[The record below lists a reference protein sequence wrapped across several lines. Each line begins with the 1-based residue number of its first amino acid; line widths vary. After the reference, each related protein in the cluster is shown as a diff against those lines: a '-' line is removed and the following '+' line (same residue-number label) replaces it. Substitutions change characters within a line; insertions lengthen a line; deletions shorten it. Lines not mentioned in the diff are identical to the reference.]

1 MKISSP
7 QMIPTAILIIED
19 DSDVLEVMKRA
30 LKRNGYDLVGVNDP
44 KSALKILEEQ
54 PFDLIICDM
63 SIPYM
68 DGISFY
74 HELEKHHQ
82 GLLKRILFTTGD
94 PSSPKYQEFFS
105 NTQTSVLEKPFGLLD
120 LLSMVEAKL
129 EEGKSGAS

>member
-1 MKISSP
+1 MKIP
-7 QMIPTAILIIED
+7 ALQVFPAAILIIED

-30 LKRNGYDLVGVNDP
+30 LKRNGYDLVGANDP

-54 PFDLIICDM
+54 HFDLIICDM

-82 GLLKRILFTTGD
+82 DLLKRVLFTTGD
-94 PSSPKYQEFFS
+94 PSSPKYREFFS
-105 NTQTSVLEKPFGLLD
+105 NTHSSVLEKPFSLLD

-129 EEGKSGAS
+129 EESKAAA